1 MTETTA
7 IAPLPAGKASRAW
20 LRALESTSSIAR
32 NPRRLLSTVIEEVA
46 SRSASVPALL
56 SDRESLT
63 FGELAERS
71 GRYTRWALQQGIR
84 KGDVVALLMT
94 GRPEYF
100 ACWSGIAAAGGVV
113 ALLNTNLSGSSLA
126 HCIDVAR
133 PRHLIVASECRET
146 LLSALSCAAAPPST
160 IWIHGADDDRFPR
173 IDARLRELPSQ
184 RLAEAE
190 QPDVTL
196 ADFALYI
203 YTSGTT
209 GLPKAARVSHGRI
222 LQWCCWFAAML
233 GVQPEDRMYDC
244 LPMYHSVGGVLAPG
258 AALVAGASVAIRE
271 SFSAR
276 EFWADVVRWD
286 CSMFQYIGEF
296 CRYLLHAPAGP
307 SDPNHRVRVAC
318 GNGMSSDV
326 WNEFKERFRI
336 PAVFEFYASTEGGL
350 SLFNVEGKP
359 GSIGRVPPYLA
370 HRLAPALV
378 RFDPETELPFR
389 DAQGFCIPCAPN
401 EPGEALARVSSETS
415 PTGSRYEGY
424 SDPRASQEKLLRNVF
439 QPGDVW
445 VRTGDLMRRDE
456 NGFFYYVDRVGDTFR
471 WKGENVA
478 TTEVAETLRG
488 FPGVK
493 HAVVYGVKVPG
504 ADGRIGMAVLT
515 IDGKPDLL
523 RLREYLVA
531 SLPSYARPAFLRFR
545 DDCDVTGTFKYSKAE
560 LVKQGYNPKVIS
572 DALYFD
578 NPETQTLHALDQ
590 SVYERIRTGN
600 VRL

>member
-1 MTETTA
+1 MTETA
-7 IAPLPAGKASRAW
+7 AVASIPAGKASQVW

-32 NPRRLLSTVIEEVA
+32 NPERLLSTVIAEVA
-46 SRSASVPALL
+46 ERSGNAAALVA
-56 SDRESLT
+56 DRESFT
-63 FGELAERS
+63 FGELADRS
-71 GRYTRWALQQGIR
+71 DRYTRWALQQGIR

-94 GRPEYF
+94 SRPEYF
-100 ACWSGIAAAGGVV
+100 ACWSGIAAAGGIV
-113 ALLNTNLSGSSLA
+113 ALLNTNLIGSSLA

-133 PRHLIVASECRET
+133 PQHVIVTGEYRET
-146 LLSALSCAAAPPST
+146 LLSALNMATAEPA
-160 IWIHGADDDRFPR
+160 IWLHGVDDDRFPR
-173 IDARLRELPSQ
+173 IDAWLRELPSE
-184 RLAEAE
+184 RLAEVE
-190 QPDVTL
+190 RPRVTIGDL
-196 ADFALYI
+196 ALYI

-222 LQWCCWFAAML
+222 LQWCSWFAAML
-233 GVQPEDRMYDC
+233 GMQPEDRMYDC

-296 CRYLLHAPAGP
+296 CRYLLHAPAGRLDR
-307 SDPNHRVRVAC
+307 SHRIRVAC
-318 GNGMSSDV
+318 GNGMSADV
-326 WNEFKERFRI
+326 WNEFRERFGI

-370 HRLAPALV
+370 HRLAPVLV
-378 RFDPETELPFR
+378 RFDPETELPYR
-389 DAQGFCIPCAPN
+389 DVQGFCIPCAPN
-401 EPGEALARVSSETS
+401 EAGEALARGSSETS

-424 SDPRASQEKLLRNVF
+424 TDPQASEQKLLRNVF
-439 QPGDVW
+439 EPGDMW

-456 NGFFYYVDRVGDTFR
+456 KGFFYYVDRVGDTFR

-478 TTEVAETLRG
+478 TTEVAEILCG

-504 ADGRIGMAVLT
+504 AEGRVGMAALT
-515 IDGKPDLL
+515 VEGRPELA
-523 RLREYLVA
+523 RLREYMAA
-531 SLPSYARPAFLRFR
+531 SLASYARPAFLRFR
-545 DDCDVTGTFKYSKAE
+545 ENCDVTGTFKYSKAE
-560 LVKQGYNPKVIS
+560 LVKQGYNPEVMS

-578 NPETQTLHALDQ
+578 NPETQTLRSLDR
-590 SVYERIRTGN
+590 SIYDRIQAGN

>member
-1 MTETTA
+1 MTET
-7 IAPLPAGKASRAW
+7 AGIVPISAEKASRAW

-32 NPRRLLSTVIEEVA
+32 TPRRLLSTVIAEIA
-46 SRSASVPALL
+46 SRSGSVPALL
-56 SDRESLT
+56 SDRESFT

-71 GRYTRWALQQGIR
+71 SRYTRWALQQGIR
-84 KGDVVALLMT
+84 KGEVVALMMT
-94 GRPEYF
+94 SRPEYF
-100 ACWSGIAAAGGVV
+100 ACWSGIAAAGGIV

-126 HCIDVAR
+126 HCIQVAR
-133 PRHLIVASECRET
+133 PRYVVVAGECREA
-146 LLSALSCAAAPPST
+146 LLAALPATDAEPE
-160 IWIHGADDDRFPR
+160 IWIHGADDDCFAR
-173 IDARLRELPSQ
+173 IDARLRELPPEQS
-184 RLAEAE
+184 AEPE

-196 ADFALYI
+196 SDVALYI

-222 LQWCCWFAAML
+222 LQWCHWFAAML

-271 SFSAR
+271 TFSAR

-296 CRYLLHAPAGP
+296 CRYLLHAPVGP
-307 SDPNHRVRVAC
+307 YDRNHRVRVAC

-326 WNEFKERFRI
+326 WNEFRERFRI

-389 DAQGFCIPCAPN
+389 DAQGFCIPCAAN
-401 EPGEALARVSSETS
+401 EPGEALARVLSEKS

-424 SDPRASQEKLLRNVF
+424 TDPQASEEKLLRNVF

-445 VRTGDLMRRDE
+445 VRTGDLMRCDE
-456 NGFFYYVDRVGDTFR
+456 KGFFYYVDRVGDTFR

-478 TTEVAETLRG
+478 TTEVAETLCG

-504 ADGRIGMAVLT
+504 ADGRIGMAALT
-515 IDGKPDLL
+515 IDGKPDLP
-523 RLREYLVA
+523 RLRDYMAA
-531 SLPSYARPAFLRFR
+531 SLATYARPAFLRFR
-545 DDCDVTGTFKYSKAE
+545 EHCNVTGTFKYSKAE
-560 LVKQGYNPKVIS
+560 LVKQGYNPELIS

-578 NPETQTLHALDQ
+578 NPETQTLDSLDQ
-590 SVYERIRTGN
+590 SVYERVQSGNIR
-600 VRL
+600 L